1 MPVFNKYNVVA
12 NNKWQGKYVLA
23 TDALKVMLTNTAPA
37 VTDATYAGI
46 SANEIANGNGYVT
59 GGNALTLVS
68 ASQTGGLFKGIYTG
82 YTLTATGA
90 IPTFRYMVIY
100 DNTATSKDLL
110 GWYDIGSAIT
120 MANTDTLQLVLDAV
134 NGMIQDS

>member
-1 MPVFNKYNVVA
+1 MAAFGKSNVVSLNKWLAKYN
-12 NNKWQGKYVLA
+12 LA
-23 TDALKVMLTNTAPA
+23 SDVLKVFLTNTAIVA
-37 VTDATYAGI
+37 TDLTYTAI
-46 SANEIANGNGYVT
+46 SGNEIAAGNGYTT

-68 ASQTGGLFKGIYTG
+68 NTQTAGLYKGIFTG

-90 IPTFRYMVIY
+90 IPTFRYMGIY
-100 DNTATSKDLL
+100 DSTGAAKDMI
-110 GWYDIGSAIT
+110 GWYDIGVAVT